1 MTGLIQSFKTLP
13 FKKFRIGSVILQPGK
28 PLIAGVVNVTPDSF
42 SDGGLSFKKGD
53 AVKHAMRLLEE
64 GADILDIG
72 GESTRPGAEP
82 VTAKEEIKRVIP
94 VIREIRKKSNT
105 PISIDTQ
112 KPDVASAAISEGAD
126 IINDVGG
133 YRDDDMVAIAAKL
146 KKPVIV
152 MHMKGTPSSMQKNPS
167 YKDVVKE
174 VSLSLKKSA
183 ENLKRNG
190 VKKIIID
197 PGIGFGKSLRH
208 NLELLNNIEKIVR
221 LGYPVMV
228 GASRKSFIAHL
239 TGSRGKADERLGGS
253 ITAHM
258 MAVMQGG
265 AIIRVHDV
273 AEHVEA
279 IKTLIAIAR
288 EKK

>member
-1 MTGLIQSFKTLP
+1 MSFL
-13 FKKFRIGSVILQPGK
+13 KFRIGSATLKPGK
-28 PLIAGVVNVTPDSF
+28 PLISGIVNVTPDSF
-42 SDGGLSFKKGD
+42 SDGGLTLKKGD
-53 AVKHAMRLLEE
+53 AIKHALRLLDE

-82 VTAKEEIKRVIP
+82 VTAEEEIKRVVP
-94 VIREIRKKSNT
+94 VIRGIRKITNA

-112 KPDVASAAISEGAD
+112 KPEVAEAAIGEGAD
-126 IINDVGG
+126 IINDVAGF
-133 YRDDDMVAIAAKL
+133 RDESMVAIAAKL

-152 MHMKGTPSSMQKNPS
+152 MHMKGSPRTMQKNPR
-167 YKDVVKE
+167 YTDVVKE

-183 ENLKRNG
+183 KNLERRG

-228 GASRKSFIAHL
+228 GASRKSFIAKL
-239 TGSRGKADERLGGS
+239 IDSDGRADERIGGS

-258 MAVMQGG
+258 LSVMQGS

-273 AEHVEA
+273 APHVEA
-279 IKTLIAIAR
+279 LKTLIAIAR